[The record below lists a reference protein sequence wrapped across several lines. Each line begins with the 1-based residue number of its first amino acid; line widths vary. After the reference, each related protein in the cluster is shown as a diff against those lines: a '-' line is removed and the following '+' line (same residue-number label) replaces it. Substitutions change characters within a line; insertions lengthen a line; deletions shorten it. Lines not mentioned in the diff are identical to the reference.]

1 MIHLYTVCWDEA
13 DMLGFFF
20 RHYDPWVD
28 RYVIYDD
35 GSTDGSLDILRAHPR
50 VEVRQFERT
59 DAESF
64 VLSHTRMQQH
74 AWRESRG
81 QADWVVITAIDE
93 HLWVRGRDMQSYLA
107 ELASDGVTCVPAL
120 GFDMNSETFPRD
132 QGQSLELRR
141 LAIRPVHPWSCVAA
155 TVELG
160 RPQGFQHGGRR
171 TPRSKGS
178 KRFARSAIC
187 ILLRGPPCFLRAEIL
202 PGLRK
207 AHVSR
212 WSEATADSSDCPA
225 RSIGLPT
232 NNDHCHLI
240 SAPLAPGNILLS
252 TSLHI
257 LQSGFGP
264 STSQRWRA

>member
-93 HLWVRGRDMQSYLA
+93 YLWVRGRDMQSYLA

-132 QGQSLELRR
+132 QSQSLELRR
-141 LAIRPVHPWSCVAA
+141 RA
-155 TVELG
+155 TLVL
-160 RPQGFQHGGRR
+160 RR
-171 TPRSKGS
+171 GD
-178 KRFARSAIC
+178 
-187 ILLRGPPCFLRAEIL
+187 RGV
-202 PGLRK
+202 G
-207 AHVSR
+207 
-212 WSEATADSSDCPA
+212 TPA
-225 RSIGLPT
+225 RFSARRPT
-232 NNDHCHLI
+232 N
-240 SAPLAPGNILLS
+240 A
-252 TSLHI
+252 TE
-257 LQSGFGP
+257 
-264 STSQRWRA
+264 